1 LPNDVRL
8 LYPRQLSTR
17 AQLLKL
23 TKEKIVDEAIALLH
37 ERGLKQVTL
46 RNLAD
51 RVDMKAPSL
60 FWYIKNKDELLCL
73 IDETIF
79 RQCVESIPTCGT
91 WQEWM
96 HAYGISIWE
105 AQSKAPDIPNL
116 ITQVNLSDQ
125 TRETLFELIR
135 DKLSVFELDIKTA
148 MKIQASVQ
156 ALITGW
162 TVLTNAR
169 HAERRL
175 KKEFSPNKEDVSS
188 AMDVLIS
195 GWETKIQHHQAPLG
209 SQSKPI
215 KQLA

>member
-1 LPNDVRL
+1 M
-8 LYPRQLSTR
+8 
-17 AQLLKL
+17 KL
-23 TKEKIVDEAIALLH
+23 TKEKIVGEAIALLQ

-51 RVDMKAPSL
+51 RLDIKAPSL
-60 FWYIKNKDELLCL
+60 FWYIKNKDELLSL

-91 WQEWM
+91 WQAWM

-125 TRETLFELIR
+125 TRKTLFELIR
-135 DKLSVFELDIKTA
+135 DKLSVFEMDIETA

-175 KKEFSPNKEDVSS
+175 EKEFSPNIEDVSS
-188 AMDVLIS
+188 AMGVLIS
-195 GWETKIQHHQAPLG
+195 GWEAKIQNH
-209 SQSKPI
+209 
-215 KQLA
+215 

>member
-1 LPNDVRL
+1 MPNDVRL

-37 ERGLKQVTL
+37 ERGLKHVTL

-51 RVDMKAPSL
+51 RLDMKAPSL

-188 AMDVLIS
+188 AMSVLIS
-195 GWETKIQHHQAPLG
+195 GWETKIQHHQAPFG

>member
-1 LPNDVRL
+1 MSNDVRL

-23 TKEKIVDEAIALLH
+23 TKEKIVDEAIALLQ
-37 ERGLKQVTL
+37 ERSLKQVTL

-51 RVDMKAPSL
+51 RLDIKAPSL

-135 DKLSVFELDIKTA
+135 DKLAVFELDIKTA

-169 HAERRL
+169 NAEKRL
-175 KKEFSPNKEDVSS
+175 EKEFSPNIEDVSS
-188 AMDVLIS
+188 AMGVLIS
-195 GWETKIQHHQAPLG
+195 GWEAKIQNH
-209 SQSKPI
+209 
-215 KQLA
+215 